1 MCCGADHRSGEL
13 SNIDR
18 LMFAGIYSL
27 APKVLDALQIIKPE
41 TVIGWHRAGFRTYW
55 RWKSRPRGG
64 RPRTPDEIRQLIR
77 DMSIANSLWGASRIH
92 GELLMLG
99 FQVRSVDGL
108 EWDGPAVL
116 LPLTAIG
123 VGGGKRGGHAM
134 PSKADTTIALTIGID
149 TGKNTLHVIGLDERG
164 ALVLREKVSRTR
176 IAARFVNVPRCLV
189 GLEAGMASHHIARE
203 LVSWSRLVTRSSR
216 CRRPIR
222 DRSGKV
228 TRTISGMR
236 RQLRKQ

>member
-1 MCCGADHRSGEL
+1 
-13 SNIDR
+13 
-18 LMFAGIYSL
+18 
-27 APKVLDALQIIKPE
+27 
-41 TVIGWHRAGFRTYW
+41 
-55 RWKSRPRGG
+55 
-64 RPRTPDEIRQLIR
+64 
-77 DMSIANSLWGASRIH
+77 
-92 GELLMLG
+92 
-99 FQVRSVDGL
+99 
-108 EWDGPAVL
+108 
-116 LPLTAIG
+116 
-123 VGGGKRGGHAM
+123 M